1 MKLKLVLYAESRRKI
16 FLVCQM
22 SLSACVGNRNT
33 EVVLVVDVVYLPW
46 LVKMVYFSVLLSSNS
61 VPENVPVQKNC
72 FIA

>member
-22 SLSACVGNRNT
+22 SLFSCVGNRNT
-33 EVVLVVDVVYLPW
+33 EVVLVVDVMYLPW
-46 LVKMVYFSVLLSSNS
+46 LVKMVYFSVLLSSKS